1 MTLSPTLSRYLAMNY
16 LKHVMI
22 VLGVVYSLIVAIDL
36 ADMSW
41 RVNDENA
48 GGFLLAVQMSA
59 LRLPAYGEK
68 IVPFAILLGA
78 MWTFVTLSRSSELVV
93 TRTAGISAW
102 QFLTPILATTLAIGF
117 VLIAVWNPFSA
128 ALKEQFDA
136 LNNKYIEGQPGL
148 LAVSAQGLWL
158 RQADARAQTVIRANS
173 SDQHGIDLKDITIFE
188 FSPNGQFQRRIDAAR
203 AQLRGDTWLITDA
216 LVSEGQALSR
226 PVDELRLPTPLTPQ
240 SIKDSFAK
248 PDTLSFWEL
257 PGFID
262 EMERSG
268 FAPIQHKLHYYATL
282 GLPALMAAMVMI
294 GAAFTTQITSR
305 GGIVRMVLFAAIAGF
320 GFYFANNVA
329 LSLGAQGSIP
339 VELAG
344 LGPPLAMV
352 LLGLA
357 LLLQFED
364 G

>member
-1 MTLSPTLSRYLAMNY
+1 MKLSPTLSRYLAMAY
-16 LKHVMI
+16 VKHVLI
-22 VLGVVYSLIVAIDL
+22 VLGVVYSLIMAVDL

-48 GGFLLAVQMSA
+48 GGFLLALQMSA
-59 LRLPAYGEK
+59 LRLPTYAEK

-102 QFLTPILATTLAIGF
+102 QFLTPILITTLIIG
-117 VLIAVWNPFSA
+117 VGLITVWNPFSA
-128 ALKEQFDA
+128 ALKDQYDA
-136 LNNKYIEGQPGL
+136 LNNKYIEGRPGL

-158 RQADARAQTVIRANS
+158 RQADERAQTVIRARS
-173 SDQHGIDLKDITIFE
+173 SDQHGIDLKGVTIFE
-188 FSPNGQFQRRIDAAR
+188 FSPQGQFHRRIDAER
-203 AQLRGDTWLITDA
+203 AQLRGESWLITGA
-216 LVSEGQALSR
+216 LVSEGPHLSE
-226 PVDELRLPTPLTPQ
+226 PVAQLRLPTQLTPQ

-257 PGFID
+257 PRFIE

-268 FAPIQHKLHYYATL
+268 FAPTQHKLHFYATL

-294 GAAFTTQITSR
+294 GAAFTTQITAR
-305 GGIVRMVLFAAIAGF
+305 GGIVRMVLMAVLAGF
-320 GFYFANNVA
+320 GFYLANDVA
-329 LSLGAQGSIP
+329 LSLGLSGAIP
-339 VELAG
+339 VELAA

-352 LLGLA
+352 MLGLA